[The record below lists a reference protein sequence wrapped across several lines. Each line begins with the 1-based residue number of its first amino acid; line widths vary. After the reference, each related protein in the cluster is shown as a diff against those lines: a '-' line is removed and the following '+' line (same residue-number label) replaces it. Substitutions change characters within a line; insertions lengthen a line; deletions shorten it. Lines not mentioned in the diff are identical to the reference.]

1 MKGNFWKVLASGSIV
16 ASMLVGCSSGGTAQ
30 EAVKL
35 SEGDTVKIGLNYE
48 LSGSVATYG
57 QAMDK
62 GTQLAIKQYNESDD
76 AKYKIEAVSMD
87 NKSDSAEATSIA
99 EKLMGEGV
107 AMQIGPATSG
117 DSIATYPSS
126 ENNKVPVLSPAVT
139 QNGGMLKEDGT
150 AYEYAWRICFED
162 SAQASAMAVFAKDL
176 GKTKAVVYSDAA
188 NDYAKGL
195 AEDFVAKFEDLGG
208 EVVAQENYTSGDTDF
223 NAALSKIKELDFD
236 VLYVPGYYNESGLII
251 KQAREAGI
259 TQTIL
264 GPDGMDSPKLAELA
278 GKENLN
284 DVYFT
289 TAYTTVDVSDELT
302 SFIEAYKAEY
312 DEEPDMFSVLA
323 YDATNLGLQAL
334 EEAGETGEALNEAI
348 KNIEFTGLT
357 GSFTFDE
364 EHTPLKKVLVVEL
377 ENGVQVNPV
386 EVDPNAE

>member
-289 TAYTTVDVSDELT
+289 TAYTTVDASDELT
-302 SFIEAYKAEY
+302 SFIEAEY

-348 KNIEFTGLT
+348 KSIEFTGLT

>member
-48 LSGSVATYG
+48 LSGNVATYG

-289 TAYTTVDVSDELT
+289 TAYTTVDASDELT